1 MSETKGTF
9 YLDLSDRLILAREA
23 LDYIDENLLDLSREY
38 VTEEKVDPHDPS
50 FQTALA
56 SAQIDAYAE
65 MIKGFVI
72 DGEEPQDILTML
84 MLIDSNNEQQGDEED
99 A

>member
-1 MSETKGTF
+1 MSETKGTV

-38 VTEEKVDPHDPS
+38 VAEEKVDPHDPS

-56 SAQIDAYAE
+56 SAQVDAYAE

-72 DGEEPQDILTML
+72 DGEEPQDLLTML
-84 MLIDSNNEQQGDEED
+84 MLIDSNDEQQGDEED

>member
-1 MSETKGTF
+1 MSEPKGTF
-9 YLDLSDRLILAREA
+9 YLDLSDRPMLAKEA

-38 VTEEKVDPHDPS
+38 VDEGNADPYDPE

-65 MIKGFVI
+65 MIKGFAI
-72 DGEEPQDILTML
+72 DGEKPQEILTML
-84 MLIDSNNEQQGDEED
+84 MLLDSNDEQQGDEED